1 MKKLTKKQ
9 IAVIKNISHPKFEER
24 SFHGNTKKINGIP
37 VNDWVKIIEKKI
49 EREQRKNHLPK
60 PSILQKFKMMV
71 EISKK
76 NKNTNYQKTLIE
88 GKTSIYFASPIS
100 KHADYNKT
108 FFCEKNEKT
117 VKLIGIFNKMVQ
129 ANS

>member
-9 IAVIKNISHPKFEER
+9 IEVIQNIDKPQCEKR
-24 SFHGNTKKINGIP
+24 YFHGNTKTIHGIP
-37 VNDWVKIIEKKI
+37 IIDWVQIIEKKI
-49 EREQRKNHLPK
+49 EREKRKNHLPK

-88 GKTSIYFASPIS
+88 GKTSIYFANPIYGHS
-100 KHADYNKT
+100 DYNKSI
-108 FFCEKNEKT
+108 FCEKNEKT
-117 VKLIGIFNKMVQ
+117 LKLIGLFSKMVQ
-129 ANS
+129 N